1 MALAAPPPG
10 VVILT
15 SSEQL
20 KVYDQLVRA
29 TLTGAEDQL
38 VRLFRV
44 LNFEDIPL
52 SREEMK
58 RFLAQLV
65 DAYGPALTQGALDWY
80 QELRPAYKTAYTPKA
95 LIPADS
101 AEPGYPRRG
110 GRDWPRDSDGRAP
123 VDLAGGGPGPERPA
137 LRPRPGRQN
146 VRLLHAPGL
155 QGVGVPLEG
164 PRGRCG
170 ARVPRLM

>member
-1 MALAAPPPG
+1 MALAAPLPG

-38 VRLFRV
+38 VSLFRV

-80 QELRPAYKTAYTPKA
+80 QELRPAYKTA
-95 LIPADS
+95 
-101 AEPGYPRRG
+101 
-110 GRDWPRDSDGRAP
+110 
-123 VDLAGGGPGPERPA
+123 
-137 LRPRPGRQN
+137 
-146 VRLLHAPGL
+146 
-155 QGVGVPLEG
+155 
-164 PRGRCG
+164 C
-170 ARVPRLM
+170 